1 MGKMAKMAKMGS
13 SLKSG
18 LTPGTVAGKSSMINY
33 VFILCFFCSVVP
45 GLLQTVLGEDSSKDG
60 VDRSLIACKFG
71 DAGKGMNTDIEN
83 STSLRN
89 IKEMLKTSVDVS
101 TTKVVNNQEVT
112 IKEADDMNDDV
123 YLSLMTI
130 QQECPGNGIA
140 GFLGFTNK
148 KNAYGCMP
156 DISQSADINMSQL
169 SEDIVDYSE
178 EITSAIANELVAE
191 ASGSSGSSD
200 EAALNQ
206 FKDEVIDE
214 VKEET
219 TELLVKM
226 KDRSIEQTQ
235 KTNLIE
241 IKLPLAC
248 SCDSKGTLIDSSFQL
263 DLYAKE
269 LREDVRKKIM
279 DKAIEKDI
287 KLEFKGADEKSFM
300 QEFACIF
307 QIIACTGCILG
318 VLLLIKT
325 VMSDNTKMQEKSVE
339 AEETR
344 LTESGRAMNQMNI
357 EAGRSANQMNIEANR
372 EFQSRKTM
380 ESQAMER
387 RLDRA
392 QKAAMRKSSKNK

>member
-1 MGKMAKMAKMGS
+1 MDKMGKMSNMGNIS
-13 SLKSG
+13 E
-18 LTPGTVAGKSSMINY
+18 AGKSSMINY
-33 VFILCFFCSVVP
+33 MFILCFFCSVVP
-45 GLLQTVLGEDSSKDG
+45 GLLQTVLGDASKDG

-83 STSLRN
+83 STSFRN

-101 TTKVVNNQEVT
+101 TTKVVTRQEVT
-112 IKEADDMNDDV
+112 IEQSDDINEDLYSQM
-123 YLSLMTI
+123 LSI

-148 KNAYGCMP
+148 KNAYGCIP
-156 DISQSADINMSQL
+156 DVNQNVDINMSQL

-178 EITSAIANELVAE
+178 EITSEIANELVAE

-226 KDRSIEQTQ
+226 KDRSIQQTQ

-241 IKLPLAC
+241 IKIPLAC
-248 SCDSKGTLIDSSFQL
+248 SCDSKGTVIDSSFQL

-279 DKAIEKDI
+279 EKAIKKDI
-287 KLEFKGADEKSFM
+287 KLEFKGTGEKSFM
-300 QEFACIF
+300 EEFACIF

-325 VMSDNTKMQEKSVE
+325 VMSDNTRLQE
-339 AEETR
+339 
-344 LTESGRAMNQMNI
+344 
-357 EAGRSANQMNIEANR
+357 
-372 EFQSRKTM
+372 SR
-380 ESQAMER
+380 
-387 RLDRA
+387 
-392 QKAAMRKSSKNK
+392 